1 MPKTKPASFVA
12 ITLFTVC
19 LLGCSITR
27 AQTLSA
33 NKAVVLRSEAELWS
47 KGDLNVADEL
57 YSINFVCHFV
67 GGIEWKGISGIK
79 HAVQSH
85 RASFPDWREKVE
97 DIIAEGDRVA
107 IRITSTGT
115 QRGEF
120 AGIQPTDRKITI
132 EEFHIYRLAGG
143 KIIEQWGMPDG
154 QGLMTQL
161 KASSVEKLRTHK
173 PRDLRPWEQFIAGR
187 IVHCQGFEAAED
199 RRGTA
204 EKR

>member
-1 MPKTKPASFVA
+1 MKKCALGP

-19 LLGCSITR
+19 LLGCSMMQ

-47 KGDLNVADEL
+47 KGNLAVADEL
-57 YSINFVCHFV
+57 YSPDFVCHFV
-67 GGIEWKGISGIK
+67 EGIEWKGLNGIK
-79 HAVQSH
+79 SAVLSH
-85 RASFPDWREKVE
+85 RASFPDWHENVE
-97 DIIAEGDRVA
+97 DIIAEGDRVV

-120 AGIQPTDRKITI
+120 AGIPPTGRKITI

-143 KIIEQWGMPDG
+143 RIIEQWGMPDV

-161 KASSVEKLRTHK
+161 NASSVGKKRT
-173 PRDLRPWEQFIAGR
+173 P
-187 IVHCQGFEAAED
+187 
-199 RRGTA
+199 
-204 EKR
+204 

>member
-1 MPKTKPASFVA
+1 MPLFLNKCAFGP

-19 LLGCSITR
+19 LLGCSITW
-27 AQTLSA
+27 AQTLSG

-47 KGDLNVADEL
+47 KGNLTVADDL
-57 YSINFVCHFV
+57 YSPDFVCHFV
-67 GGIEWKGISGIK
+67 GGIEWKGLSGIK
-79 HAVQSH
+79 RAVQSH
-85 RASFPDWREKVE
+85 RASFPDWHEKVE

-120 AGIQPTDRKITI
+120 AGIQPTERKITI

-161 KASSVEKLRTHK
+161 KTSSADKQ
-173 PRDLRPWEQFIAGR
+173 RPP
-187 IVHCQGFEAAED
+187 
-199 RRGTA
+199 
-204 EKR
+204 

>member
-1 MPKTKPASFVA
+1 MPLFLKKCAFGP

-19 LLGCSITR
+19 LLGCSITW
-27 AQTLSA
+27 AQTLSG

-47 KGDLNVADEL
+47 KGDLTVADAL
-57 YSINFVCHFV
+57 YSPDFVCHFV
-67 GGIEWKGISGIK
+67 GGIEWKGLSGIK
-79 HAVQSH
+79 RAVQSH
-85 RASFPDWREKVE
+85 RASFPDWHEKVE

-120 AGIQPTDRKITI
+120 AGIQPTERKITI

-143 KIIEQWGMPDG
+143 KIIEQWGMPDV

-161 KASSVEKLRTHK
+161 KTSSVDKQRT
-173 PRDLRPWEQFIAGR
+173 P
-187 IVHCQGFEAAED
+187 
-199 RRGTA
+199 
-204 EKR
+204 